1 MSVRGRDTI
10 KMTENEMT
18 IQELQKKKK
27 ECDAAMIV
35 GFFMTLVIIAI
46 FVFYL
51 CIIWIPRT
59 TAEATFTLYD
69 VQTKHTSRGTGAYIT
84 TFYYKAEFVDETG
97 AARVGHYET
106 DRHWDDGL
114 FADYEKKRQEMENPP
129 PIQNGE
135 KRVVFYNGN
144 FSDGDG
150 VYANSPLYLIIFGI
164 ASILCSLGLWGAITD
179 SSKYSKLLYEA
190 SLKGN

>member
-1 MSVRGRDTI
+1 MGEKNII
-10 KMTENEMT
+10 KMAENEMT

-27 ECDAAMIV
+27 ESDAVLIV
-35 GFFMTLVIIAI
+35 SFFFTFAVVAF

-51 CIIWIPRT
+51 FVIWMPRT

-69 VQTKHTSRGTGAYIT
+69 VQTKHTSRGTGGYIT

-97 AARVGHYET
+97 AKRVGHYET

-114 FADYEKKRQEMENPP
+114 FVDYEKKRQEMENPP

-135 KRVVFYNGN
+135 KGTIFYTEN
-144 FSDGDG
+144 FQEGDW
-150 VYANSPLYLIIFGI
+150 VYSNSPLYLIIFGV
-164 ASILCSLGLWGAITD
+164 AVVLCSLGLWGVITD
-179 SSKYSKLLYEA
+179 SSKYSRLLYEA
-190 SLKGN
+190 GTKAK